1 MEAFAHP
8 TACVLGSQSCPCLVQ
23 IVEEE
28 AREEESVAQMN
39 AEELRRFDQELETR
53 ARQRDIDMGRRWKP

>member
-1 MEAFAHP
+1 MQ
-8 TACVLGSQSCPCLVQ
+8 T
-23 IVEEE
+23 VEEE

-39 AEELRRFDQELETR
+39 SEELRRFDQELETR